1 MRIWSKAVG
10 PHLASVPGDLFN
22 TVVLSQQTGYPTRH
36 LRMMLLCDLE
46 QEHHHPPTSL
56 EAMTMTAGDRPDI
69 PDTRTHEA
77 KRRGSTTAAR
87 HRLRRLYRPAMPIC
101 QSVRIHQQIDNDT
114 LVIDGFSKPTKYAK
128 AASRCSPGR
137 QTSAWLEQQNERK
150 ASQTIDEHHARYVD
164 QGHLARPRVT
174 HTRIG

>member
-1 MRIWSKAVG
+1 MRTWSKAVG

-22 TVVLSQQTGYPTRH
+22 TAVPLRQTRFRMRH

-46 QEHHHPPTSL
+46 QGRHHLHTSL
-56 EAMTMTAGDRPDI
+56 EAMTMTAADHPDI

-114 LVIDGFSKPTKYAK
+114 LVISGFSKPTEYAK
-128 AASRCSPGR
+128 AASGCLPGR
-137 QTSAWLEQQNERK
+137 QTSAWLERQNERK
-150 ASQTIDEHHARYVD
+150 ASHTIDEHRARTVN
-164 QGHLARPRVT
+164 QGHSPVQA
-174 HTRIG
+174 